1 MCEHVFFEHAWVL
14 EDLSTTR
21 LLAHN
26 LLLPVVTVDVELKTR
41 LLHVLTAYVTATND
55 SLLVSV
61 SREISA
67 V

>member
-41 LLHVLTAYVTATND
+41 LLHVLTAYVAAKEQFIVGLGFKRD
-55 SLLVSV
+55 
-61 SREISA
+61 
-67 V
+67 